1 MSQFLALTLP
11 CFLGKLKRGF
21 DFLNSELIGN
31 SRYYL
36 ILGGINLIEKINV
49 VKMTNN
55 HTTSIEIKHG
65 TNTQG
70 YFSFEKPDKLI
81 VFVHGFGG
89 NSLGTWNNFPAI
101 LLYDDLFKKSDIIYY
116 GYDTFKG
123 QAGDHAAELYHFLNF
138 SLNPVKNNIL
148 PALQNLPER
157 DYQRIILVGHS
168 LGAVLVRQAQL
179 LAYID
184 GKIWVNKSEIVLY
197 APAHN
202 GAEVISLAMQALPG
216 LSGLLGIFAKFRFPI
231 LSDLD
236 AKDDGILKTIKEQ
249 TEKLQNA
256 GNGNFTKAKL
266 VVYSKGDKVVK
277 SFQYLLDKPAEVIP
291 FTSHISVCKPKDTFT
306 KPFELLKQII

>member
-1 MSQFLALTLP
+1 MA
-11 CFLGKLKRGF
+11 
-21 DFLNSELIGN
+21 
-31 SRYYL
+31 
-36 ILGGINLIEKINV
+36 
-49 VKMTNN
+49 N

-70 YFSFEKPDKLI
+70 YFSYEEPDNII

-89 NSLGTWNNFPAI
+89 DSLGTWNNFPAI
-101 LLYDDLFKKSDIIYY
+101 LLFDDQFKKSDIIYY

-123 QAGDHAAELYHFLNF
+123 QAGDHAAELYHFLNL
-138 SLNPVKNNIL
+138 SIKPLQNNIL
-148 PALQNLPER
+148 PPLQNLPER
-157 DYQRIILVGHS
+157 AYSRIILVAHS

-184 GKIWVNKSEIVLY
+184 QKDWVNKSEIALY

-231 LSDLD
+231 LNDLD
-236 AKDDGILKTIKEQ
+236 AKDNGILKAIKEQ
-249 TEKLQNA
+249 TDSLQNA

-277 SFQYLLDKPAEVIP
+277 SYQYLLDKPAEVIP
-291 FTSHISVCKPKDTFT
+291 DTSHISVCKPKDSFI
-306 KPFELLKQII
+306 KPVELLKQII